1 MKPTTALLALLI
13 SCSLFAQNG
22 NSIEILD
29 SGKKKFPVESGK
41 ITYTIDG
48 TASGQATCYFDRY
61 GWRQMLIKEITLE
74 QYGIKSTEKTIVLID
89 GDKIFSINQSSKKGT
104 KSSDPRWSQLAAYKE
119 NSEILSIVLEDDGG
133 TKGKDSTLVGKP
145 VQLWTFSKGL
155 VKSAYVWNG
164 LNLMET
170 KSAGKLAYK
179 MTATDFMESKIDE
192 SVFVLPNEIE
202 WVDLN

>member
-1 MKPTTALLALLI
+1 MKPITTLLTLLV

-22 NSIEILD
+22 NSTEILD
-29 SGKKKFPVESGK
+29 TGKKKFPIESGK

-48 TASGQATCYFDRY
+48 TASGWATCYFDRY
-61 GWRQMLIKEITLE
+61 GWRQILIKEITLE

-89 GDKIFSINQSSKKGT
+89 GDKIFSINQDSKKGT
-104 KSSDPRWSQLAAYKE
+104 KNSDPRWSKLAAYKE
-119 NSEILSIVLEDDGG
+119 NTEIQSIVLEDDGG

-164 LNLMET
+164 INLMET

-179 MTATDFMESKIDE
+179 MTATDFVESKIDE
-192 SVFVLPNEIE
+192 SVFVLPNEIV
-202 WVDLN
+202 WVAPN